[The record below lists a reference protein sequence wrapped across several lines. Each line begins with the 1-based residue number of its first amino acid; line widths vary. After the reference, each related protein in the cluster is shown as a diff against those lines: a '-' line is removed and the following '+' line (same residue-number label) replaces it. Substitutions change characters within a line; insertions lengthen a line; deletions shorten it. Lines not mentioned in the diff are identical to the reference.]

1 MLTVNRRKKHEGET
15 RDLVRNEPQGF
26 TADFGF
32 APAVI
37 EFFGDDVANGLGQR
51 SDIDHAGSQRLGEVV
66 EDCPRDPVDVAG
78 TRDRDE
84 SVFDGLGVRVGGNY
98 FAEDLVGEALRLLS
112 CVYEIE

>member
-1 MLTVNRRKKHEGET
+1 MSHRALPQTSALRQPSSNSLVMTWRMASVNG
-15 RDLVRNEPQGF
+15 VN
-26 TADFGF
+26 
-32 APAVI
+32 
-37 EFFGDDVANGLGQR
+37 
-51 SDIDHAGSQRLGEVV
+51 IDHAGSHRLGEVV